1 MKIFYGRIDVTE
13 QSKRYWAEV
22 DLGIAR
28 ENYNLIRSRLNADT
42 KLCCVVKANAYGHGA
57 LPMANLYQS
66 LGADFFAV
74 ANIDE
79 AIGLRRGGIVRPILI
94 LGYTPPEYARVLSE
108 NSISQTVFSL
118 DYAEELNSFAASA
131 GVTIKIHVKLDT
143 GMGRIGFSYKDTEN
157 IRSVEEIAAVCRMPS
172 FIPEGIFTH
181 FSVADEGDKGAEYTK
196 AQYELFLD
204 ACKRLENMGISFSI
218 RHAANSA
225 SAVAFPEYQLDMV
238 RAGILLYGL
247 LPSQKLTCEGIRP
260 VLSLRSVVSFVKECK
275 AGERISYGG
284 DFVTSAGMKIATVPG
299 GYADGYRRFA
309 EGKQG
314 CVLVNGKFAKITG
327 RICMDQFMIDV
338 THIEGVKRGDIV
350 TVLGEDGG
358 ETISADSLASLW
370 GTINYEVLCGI
381 GERVPR
387 IYKE

>member
-1 MKIFYGRIDVTE
+1 MTE

-22 DLGIAR
+22 DLGIAK

-57 LPMANLYQS
+57 LPMASLYQS

-79 AIGLRRGGIVRPILI
+79 AIRLRRGGIVRPILI

-118 DYAEELNSFAASA
+118 DYAEELNSFAVSA
-131 GVTIKIHVKLDT
+131 GVTLKIHVKVDT
-143 GMGRIGFSYKDTEN
+143 GMGRIGFSHKSLGD
-157 IRSVEEIAAVCRMPS
+157 RRAVEEIAAVSELTS

-181 FSVADEGDKGAEYTK
+181 FSVADEGEEGSEYTK
-196 AQYELFLD
+196 KQFELFID
-204 ACKRLENMGISFSI
+204 ACETLKERGIDFAI

-225 SAVAFPEYQLDMV
+225 AAVAFPEYQLDMV

-247 LPSQKLTCEGIRP
+247 LPSARLTCEGIRP
-260 VLSLRSVVSFVKECK
+260 VLSLRSVVSFVKECG

-284 DFVTSAGMKIATVPG
+284 DFVTTEGMRIATVPG

-309 EGKQG
+309 EGKRG
-314 CVLVNGKFAKITG
+314 VVLIGGKRAEITG

-338 THIEGVKRGDIV
+338 THLEDVKRGDVV

-358 ETISADSLASLW
+358 EEITADCLASLW
-370 GTINYEVLCGI
+370 GTVNYEVLCGI

-387 IYKE
+387 VYKE